1 MYAILV
7 NEPGAEVSS
16 YILPTGVSTPK
27 EAVELMSSR
36 AEEFISEQLEL
47 GVDAAEDYIID
58 VSDLAVV
65 VCDPNA
71 TGQPVRISFEAS
83 VVELAE

>member
-7 NEPGAEVSS
+7 NEPGADVSS

-47 GVDAAEDYIID
+47 NVEGAEDYIID
-58 VSDLAVV
+58 VNDFVV
-65 VCDPNA
+65 LVNDPNDND
-71 TGQPVRISFEAS
+71 QPVRISFEAS
-83 VVELAE
+83 VVELAV